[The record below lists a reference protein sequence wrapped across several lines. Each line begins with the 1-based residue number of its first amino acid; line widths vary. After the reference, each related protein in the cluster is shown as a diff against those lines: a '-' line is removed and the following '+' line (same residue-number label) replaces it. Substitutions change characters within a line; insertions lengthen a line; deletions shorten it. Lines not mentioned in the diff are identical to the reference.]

1 MVTNILN
8 RQLNVY
14 VRQNQRRNIKNK
26 LEKHVKN

>member
-1 MVTNILN
+1 MVINILN

-14 VRQNQRRNIKNK
+14 VRQNQHRNIKNK